1 VAMRELCSGCYTANT
16 TDLAPDVVVSV
27 IIVVPAADESLG
39 ELGEDPN
46 TVRAAKIGLFW

>member
-1 VAMRELCSGCYTANT
+1 MPELCSGFYTANT
-16 TDLAPDVVVSV
+16 TNLAHDVVASV

-46 TVRAAKIGLFW
+46 AVCAAKIGLFW